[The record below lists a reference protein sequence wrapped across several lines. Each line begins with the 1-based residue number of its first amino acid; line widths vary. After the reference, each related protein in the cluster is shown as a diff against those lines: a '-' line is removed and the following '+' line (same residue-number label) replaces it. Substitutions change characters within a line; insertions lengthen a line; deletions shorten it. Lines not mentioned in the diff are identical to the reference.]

1 MEARTPAL
9 GIASM
14 LNPEAGSHAVTAD
27 PAELAACHAATARIW
42 QEFPYYER
50 RYGERGRRFGIS
62 DSGWLATMRALSRE
76 AAEAQ
81 VLWLA
86 GVLAAR
92 GMPRYL
98 MERHLQLMH
107 EELAPLDPDRHAV
120 LAQVAAALHERRLR
134 AMPAHRFM
142 DIADAHER
150 RTAVLPERVANF
162 GVLLAAAACDER
174 GGVVRALESVRDWAC
189 DPERFSAEWIAA
201 VDDTLA
207 EARRA

>member
-1 MEARTPAL
+1 MNGHAAPM
-9 GIASM
+9 GVASG
-14 LNPEAGSHAVTAD
+14 LNPEAGSHAVTTD
-27 PAELAACHAATARIW
+27 PAELAAGRAATARIW

-62 DSGWLATMRALSRE
+62 DSGWLATLCALSPE

-107 EELAPLDPDRHAV
+107 EELARLDATRYAV
-120 LAQVAAALHERRLR
+120 LAQVADALRVRREHAMATPRFVEIAQTHEALTTGC
-134 AMPAHRFM
+134 
-142 DIADAHER
+142 AD
-150 RTAVLPERVANF
+150 RVANF
-162 GVLLAAAACDER
+162 GAVLVAAVCDER
-174 GGVVRALESVRDWAC
+174 DGVQRAVESVREWAC
-189 DPERFSAEWIAA
+189 DPARFAQDWIDA
-201 VDDTLA
+201 VDTTLA
-207 EARRA
+207 RARRA